1 MLPSVP
7 GARRGAV
14 ALLGLDPG
22 DGFASPEVVGPAVPE
37 LPGLAVPREV
47 GLPVALGLPAEP
59 ALPAPLGELV
69 ELELPP
75 EPADPPLEPP
85 ELPDCATAWPTRS
98 PAIVNVANVNVRNAA
113 SLRVLSTNVR
123 SYEEF
128 PFSASTRSSSRG
140 TASRISAWACFKPAL
155 KQGCAGTRSP
165 VAY

>member
-1 MLPSVP
+1 MPRRTLRSISSLFRRISSSRGVGAGPSNDAVPLAVAPEVSPPDLPVLPSVP

-75 EPADPPLEPP
+75 E
-85 ELPDCATAWPTRS
+85 
-98 PAIVNVANVNVRNAA
+98 
-113 SLRVLSTNVR
+113 
-123 SYEEF
+123 
-128 PFSASTRSSSRG
+128 
-140 TASRISAWACFKPAL
+140 
-155 KQGCAGTRSP
+155 
-165 VAY
+165 